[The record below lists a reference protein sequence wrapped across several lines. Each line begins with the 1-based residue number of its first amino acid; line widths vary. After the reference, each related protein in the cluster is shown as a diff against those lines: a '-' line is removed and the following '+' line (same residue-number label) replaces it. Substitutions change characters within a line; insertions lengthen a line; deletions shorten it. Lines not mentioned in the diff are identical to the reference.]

1 MAGARGKGKV
11 MLKKATKAALRIKKS
26 PVVYGIL
33 MRCFE
38 MSTAGGVSAQAI
50 GAGGGGGSSATAM
63 DRGDV
68 AKVLTQFFALPDD
81 VRAAMSAVI
90 FHENFK
96 LGEAA
101 AKDLAST
108 LYHKLTDTPHLV
120 RYVARWGLFGVEYFV
135 FNWVAGVGSCRE
147 FSKISTLAGYPVSH
161 ETSSEFCKTLQF
173 ELDRLA
179 SCGEAA
185 LYSVCCAAD
194 STLSEMAA

>member
-1 MAGARGKGKV
+1 
-11 MLKKATKAALRIKKS
+11 MLKKATKAALRIKNS
-26 PVVYGIL
+26 PEVYGIL

-38 MSTAGGVSAQAI
+38 MSSNSGVSAQVI
-50 GAGGGGGSSATAM
+50 GAVGGGSGVTAI
-63 DRGDV
+63 DRGDAV
-68 AKVLTQFFALPDD
+68 KVLTQFFALPHD

-90 FHENFK
+90 FHANFK

-120 RYVARWGLFGVEYFV
+120 RYVARWGLLGVEYFV

>member
-1 MAGARGKGKV
+1 
-11 MLKKATKAALRIKKS
+11 MLKKATKAALRIKNS
-26 PVVYGIL
+26 PEVYGIL

-50 GAGGGGGSSATAM
+50 GAGGSGGSSTTVL

-108 LYHKLTDTPHLV
+108 LYYKLAASPRFA
-120 RYVARWGLFGVEYFV
+120 RYVSRWGRFGVEYFV
-135 FNWVAGVGSCRE
+135 FNWVAGVGGPSE
-147 FSKISTLAGYPVSH
+147 FAKISTKAGDYLH
-161 ETSSEFCKTLQF
+161 YDTAKRYADLIWEEI
-173 ELDRLA
+173 DRLA
-179 SCGEAA
+179 TQGEAA
-185 LYSVCCAAD
+185 LFAVCCAVDAAGA
-194 STLSEMAA
+194 EMAA

>member
-1 MAGARGKGKV
+1 
-11 MLKKATKAALRIKKS
+11 MLKKATKAALRIEKS
-26 PVVYGIL
+26 PEVYGIL

-90 FHENFK
+90 FHENFR

-120 RYVARWGLFGVEYFV
+120 RYVARWGFFGVEYFV
-135 FNWVAGVGSCRE
+135 FGWVAGVGGPSE
-147 FSKISTLAGYPVSH
+147 FAKISTKAGDCLDYHTARRYADLLWGEIDLLA
-161 ETSSEFCKTLQF
+161 TQ
-173 ELDRLA
+173 
-179 SCGEAA
+179 GEDA
-185 LYSVCCAAD
+185 LFGVCCAVDAAAAD
-194 STLSEMAA
+194 MAA

>member
-11 MLKKATKAALRIKKS
+11 MLKKATKAALRIQKS
-26 PVVYGIL
+26 PEVYGIL

-68 AKVLTQFFALPDD
+68 VKVLAQFFALPDD
-81 VRAAMSAVI
+81 VRAVMSAVI

-120 RYVARWGLFGVEYFV
+120 RYVARWGFFGVEYFV
-135 FNWVAGVGSCRE
+135 FSWVAGVGGPSE
-147 FSKISTLAGYPVSH
+147 FAKISTRAGDYLH
-161 ETSSEFCKTLQF
+161 YDTAKRYADLLWDEI
-173 ELDRLA
+173 DRLA
-179 SCGEAA
+179 TQGEAA
-185 LYSVCCAAD
+185 LFGVRCAVDAAAAD
-194 STLSEMAA
+194 MAA